1 MLVTIDADSMMS
13 PGTLAAIDRELA
25 SGTTVGGGTD
35 IRPDRQSAGIRV
47 TLLLFRI
54 LLLIYPISAGLFWC
68 RREDFEA
75 IGGFNEDLPSG
86 EDLDFA
92 RRLKA
97 YGKRVRRPFSTLRGA
112 HIVTSCRKLDMFGE
126 WFVVRNPRL
135 IWQILKGKSQ
145 RAADLFYY
153 DVER

>member
-25 SGTTVGGGTD
+25 SGSTVGGRTD
-35 IRPDRQSAGIRV
+35 IRPDRQSAGLRV

-97 YGKRVRRPFSTLRGA
+97 YGKRVIRWSE
-112 HIVTSCRKLDMFGE
+112 VTSR
-126 WFVVRNPRL
+126 RR
-135 IWQILKGKSQ
+135 
-145 RAADLFYY
+145 
-153 DVER
+153 